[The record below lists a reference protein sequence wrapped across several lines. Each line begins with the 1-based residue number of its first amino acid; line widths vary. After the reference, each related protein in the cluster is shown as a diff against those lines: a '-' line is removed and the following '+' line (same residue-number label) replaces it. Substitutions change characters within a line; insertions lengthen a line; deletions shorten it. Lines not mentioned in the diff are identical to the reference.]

1 VSAWYVDSSAIVK
14 FSVVEPESAAM
25 AAWRTD
31 LDPEDVV
38 ITSELAVA
46 EVVRAVR
53 RVDGDVNVALAHLD
67 SLEQLVMDR
76 DLMLVA
82 GTVDPPGIRTL
93 DAIHLAAA
101 LAAGEELGGVV
112 TYDER
117 MADAARA
124 LGLLVLA
131 PGKAPSG

>member
-1 VSAWYVDSSAIVK
+1 MSAWYVDSSAIVK

-53 RVDGDVNVALAHLD
+53 RVGGDVNVALAHLD

-76 DLMLVA
+76 DLMLAA

-112 TYDER
+112 TYDAR